1 MMEPVILMALLVLLV
16 TAVGTDI
23 RSSRIPN
30 WLTFPAMGF
39 ALTLHTW
46 LNGIQGALFCL
57 AGLGTGLGLL
67 FSVYLLRGIGA
78 GDVKLMAAIGAM
90 VGPHGV
96 LSVVL
101 LSALTGGLYAIGA
114 MGYQWGLAATGQRLV
129 YAACGVVLAGGT
141 GWMKEFQLPFK
152 LRYGL
157 AIAGG
162 TLLFLG
168 GVHPFGG

>member
-1 MMEPVILMALLVLLV
+1 MMEPVILMTLVVLLV

-23 RSSRIPN
+23 RFSRIPN
-30 WLTFPAMGF
+30 WLTFPSMGVALAM
-39 ALTLHTW
+39 HTW
-46 LNGIQGALFCL
+46 LNGIHGALFSL
-57 AGLGTGLGLL
+57 AGLGAGFGILLL
-67 FSVYLLRGIGA
+67 FYIAGGIGA

-96 LSVVL
+96 LSVAL
-101 LSALTGGLYAIGA
+101 LSALAGGLYALGA

-157 AIAGG
+157 AIAAG
-162 TLLFLG
+162 TLLFLSG
-168 GVHPFGG
+168 LRPFGG

>member
-1 MMEPVILMALLVLLV
+1 MIEPVILVALVALLV
-16 TAVGTDI
+16 TAVVTDI
-23 RSSRIPN
+23 RFARIPN
-30 WLTFPAMGF
+30 WLTFPAMVI
-39 ALTLHTW
+39 ALALHTW
-46 LNGIQGALFCL
+46 LNGIHGVLFCL

-67 FSVYLLRGIGA
+67 FLVYLLRGIGA
-78 GDVKLMAAIGAM
+78 GDVKLMAAIGSM
-90 VGPHGV
+90 LGPYGV

-114 MGYQWGLAATGQRLV
+114 MGYQWGLTATGQRLV
-129 YAACGVVLAGGT
+129 YAACGAILAGGT
-141 GWMKEFQLPFK
+141 GWTKEFQLPFK

-168 GVHPFGG
+168 GVHPFEG

>member
-1 MMEPVILMALLVLLV
+1 MMEPVILAALVVLLV
-16 TAVGTDI
+16 TAVGMDI
-23 RSSRIPN
+23 RFARIPN
-30 WLTFPAMGF
+30 WLTFPTMGGAM
-39 ALTLHTW
+39 ATHTL
-46 LNGIQGALFCL
+46 LNGIEGALFSL
-57 AGLGTGLGLL
+57 AGLGIGLSLLLL
-67 FSVYLLRGIGA
+67 FYVAGGIGA

-96 LSVVL
+96 LSIGL
-101 LSALTGGLYAIGA
+101 LSALAGGLYALGA
-114 MGYQWGLAATGQRLV
+114 MGYQWGIAATGQRLL

-141 GWMKEFQLPFK
+141 GWIKEFQLPFK

>member
-1 MMEPVILMALLVLLV
+1 MMEPVILVALVALLV
-16 TAVGTDI
+16 TAVGMDI

-30 WLTFPAMGF
+30 WLTFPSMGF
-39 ALTLHTW
+39 ALAMHAW
-46 LNGIQGALFCL
+46 FNGIHGTLFCL
-57 AGLGTGLGLL
+57 AGLGAGLGLL
-67 FSVYLLRGIGA
+67 LLFYVAGGIGA

-96 LSVVL
+96 LAVAL
-101 LSALTGGLYAIGA
+101 LSALTGGLYALGA
-114 MGYQWGLAATGQRLV
+114 MGYHWGIAATGQRLV
-129 YAACGVVLAGGT
+129 YAACGVVLAGGA

-168 GVHPFGG
+168 GVHPFEG